1 MILHHLLLII
11 TIISKDLSIT
21 YKGMPPCSITDDI
34 LKVTDPDTTF
44 FVAGFSATVLLN
56 ILKRF
61 LLTCSA
67 RSIDPVAM
75 TLRKPLLFSCCQ
87 MNGIHFILMVIKSM

>member
-1 MILHHLLLII
+1 MNDSALLAII
-11 TIISKDLSIT
+11 TINIKDLSIT

-44 FVAGFSATVLLN
+44 LVAGFSATVLLN
-56 ILKRF
+56 ISKLF
-61 LLTCSA
+61 LLICSA

-75 TLRKPLLFSCCQ
+75 TLRQPLLFS
-87 MNGIHFILMVIKSM
+87 